1 MTIYVGNLSYQVT
14 EEDLREVFKEYGQV
28 KRISLPNDRETGKM
42 RGFGFVEMGSDEEED
57 KAIDTLDGA
66 QWMGRNLKVNKA
78 KPPEARNDQPH
89 SRNRRY

>member
-14 EEDLREVFKEYGQV
+14 EEDIRAVFKEYGQV
-28 KRISLPNDRETGKM
+28 KRISLPNDQATGKM
-42 RGFGFVEMGSDEEED
+42 RGFGFVEMGSDDEEA

-78 KPPEARNDQPH
+78 RPRETNNQ
-89 SRNRRY
+89 RR